1 MGAMGEMMA
10 MLTVS
15 ERGTASA
22 EATGPRETLGGPGP
36 RPSEGPQAP
45 VLKILIA
52 SWTAASSF
60 AHPQPA
66 GHGAL
71 PSFSLIGLPCTPG
84 GSTSLDHHGNGR
96 SMTSAILDGDS

>member
-22 EATGPRETLGGPGP
+22 EATGPRET
-36 RPSEGPQAP
+36 
-45 VLKILIA
+45 IA
-52 SWTAASSF
+52 FSTAASSF